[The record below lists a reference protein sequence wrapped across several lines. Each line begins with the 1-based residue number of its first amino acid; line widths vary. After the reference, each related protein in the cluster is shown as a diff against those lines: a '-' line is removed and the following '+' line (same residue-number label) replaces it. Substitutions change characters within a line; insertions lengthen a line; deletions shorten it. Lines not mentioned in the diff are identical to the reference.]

1 MFNNAVAKLED
12 SRYILEQ
19 LKIANDFLAFRSLF
33 NSFLNAARAIT
44 YALQKEG
51 KHISGFNNWYE
62 PRRKQMRND
71 ELLRF
76 IHEARIEDFHEGK
89 QILKSGTHI
98 RYLSREAVG
107 PPPSPD
113 ARLVVGSQGP
123 LWIVNEGTP
132 QEQRIPVKQGA
143 DHVIWIYINKN
154 APEVHLGV
162 KLAKNDPVTICQ
174 LALDYFTGLVY
185 EAKSEF
191 ASQEQ
196 SSIAPDAAS

>member
-12 SRYILEQ
+12 SRSILER
-19 LKIANDFLAFRSLF
+19 LKVANDALAFRSLF
-33 NSFLNAARAIT
+33 NSFLSAVRAIT

-51 KHISGFNNWYE
+51 RHISGFDNWYK
-62 PRRKQMRND
+62 PRQKEMRND

-76 IHEARIEDFHEGK
+76 VHEARIEDFHEGK
-89 QILKSGTHI
+89 QRLTFSTHI
-98 RYLSREAVG
+98 QYLSAETVG

-113 ARLVVGSQGP
+113 AKLTVGPQGP
-123 LWIVNEGTP
+123 FWVVNEGTP
-132 QEQRIPVKQGA
+132 QEQRIPVKQGG
-143 DHVIWIYINKN
+143 DYVIRISIEN

-196 SSIAPDAAS
+196 SSTAPDAAS

>member
-1 MFNNAVAKLED
+1 VFKNAVAKLED
-12 SRYILEQ
+12 SRSILEQ
-19 LKIANDFLAFRSLF
+19 LKVASDALAFRSLF

-51 KHISGFNNWYE
+51 SHISGFDNWYK
-62 PRRKQMRND
+62 PKQRQMRND

-89 QILKSGTHI
+89 HRLTFGTYVQ
-98 RYLSREAVG
+98 YLSAEAVG
-107 PPPSPD
+107 PRPSPD
-113 ARLVVGSQGP
+113 ARLTIGPQGP
-123 LWIVNEGTP
+123 FWIVNEGTP
-132 QEQRIPVKQGA
+132 QQQRIPVKQA
-143 DHVIWIYINKN
+143 DCVIRISIKN

-185 EAKSEF
+185 EAKSEL

-196 SSIAPDAAS
+196 SSTAPDAAS